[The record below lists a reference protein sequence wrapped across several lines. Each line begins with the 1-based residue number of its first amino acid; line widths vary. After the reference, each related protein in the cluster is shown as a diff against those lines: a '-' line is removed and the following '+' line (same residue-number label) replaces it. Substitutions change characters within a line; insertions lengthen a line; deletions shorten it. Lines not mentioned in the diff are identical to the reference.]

1 MAMLSS
7 LVGSSKIKSCD
18 LDPVPAHVLKEWL
31 SVLLPAMTKI
41 VNLSIKS
48 ALVTNCF
55 KLALLNPLLEK
66 PRVGFN
72 QSIPR
77 ALSPYPPPDKPRAL
91 DIYTCPHSQ
100 AFHGKAKPRRSR
112 YIHFPR
118 VVIKSPLKVCYEL
131 SIC

>member
-7 LVGSSKIKSCD
+7 LVGSYKIKSCD

-48 ALVTNCF
+48 ALVPNCF

-66 PRVGFN
+66 PRIGFN

-77 ALSPYPPPDKPRAL
+77 ALGPYPLRANPGHLTYTLVRTVRHFTGKPSPVGRAIFISL
-91 DIYTCPHSQ
+91 
-100 AFHGKAKPRRSR
+100 
-112 YIHFPR
+112 
-118 VVIKSPLKVCYEL
+118 EL
-131 SIC
+131 